1 MKKAAVQELSSSQVR
16 RRCSLSNMALPA
28 RGESAPFIGQSRAV
42 DAMEF
47 GMGVAAT
54 GYNAFVVGLPGT
66 GRTSYVLSSL
76 KERAAAMETPQD
88 WVYVYNFEDPSVPV
102 AISLP
107 SGQGRLLESECAA
120 MLEEVKTAIAN
131 AFERATYEEAKAQK
145 INAFQENI
153 AKTMSAISDEAE
165 KRGFAVKRTPQG
177 FVNVPL
183 KKTTDETGA
192 EKKEEISSDE
202 YEKLPESEKK
212 RLKDISDAITSRTLQ
227 ALRRIR
233 EKERQLKSSIT
244 SMEEDICRGAITPYF
259 DELLEKFPHCPR
271 LAAWL
276 ETMKANVV
284 SNFGAFV
291 AAARDD
297 SADVDFSIYK
307 INVLVSHEKNDGA
320 PVVWETNPTYY
331 NLAGKLEYEL
341 RQGYYNTDFTHIVAG
356 AIHRANGGFL
366 VLEAEQLLRNFM
378 SYDLLKRVL
387 RSGKLQI
394 ESLGEQYSAAP
405 VASPRP
411 EAIPIKLRVVLIGNH
426 ELYYLLQE
434 YDPEFQK
441 LFKLVAEFDYEIDR
455 TEQSEADVARLI
467 VIKAR
472 ESGLLPFDRS
482 GLEEL
487 VDYAARLSG
496 DQNKLSLQFNKLF
509 ELVVESSAWA
519 KKAGS
524 KKVYRR
530 QVIHAFDEKRRRS
543 ALLEEKIRGGFMENL
558 VRIDTTGE
566 AVGQI
571 NGLAVVSF
579 ADVAFGHP
587 SRITANTFMG
597 PGGVV
602 NIERETNMA
611 GPIHNKGVLTLSSY
625 FGRIYAQKMPI
636 NFTARIAFEQQYGGI
651 DGDSASSTELYC
663 LLSSLA
669 DLPIRQEVAVTG
681 SVDQLGNVQPI
692 GGVNEKIEGFFDYC
706 QAKGLTGSQGV
717 MIPWQNEQ
725 HLMLSHR
732 VADAISKGIFHVW
745 TVQTIDEGIE
755 LLTGVP
761 AGSPDS
767 RGNYPASSVH
777 GRVFARLKEW
787 HKQALKLAGG
797 SSHPAAKKKGTK
809 NARRGRA
816 E

>member
-1 MKKAAVQELSSSQVR
+1 M
-16 RRCSLSNMALPA
+16 
-28 RGESAPFIGQSRAV
+28 
-42 DAMEF
+42 
-47 GMGVAAT
+47 
-54 GYNAFVVGLPGT
+54 
-66 GRTSYVLSSL
+66 
-76 KERAAAMETPQD
+76 
-88 WVYVYNFEDPSVPV
+88 
-102 AISLP
+102 
-107 SGQGRLLESECAA
+107 
-120 MLEEVKTAIAN
+120 
-131 AFERATYEEAKAQK
+131 
-145 INAFQENI
+145 
-153 AKTMSAISDEAE
+153 
-165 KRGFAVKRTPQG
+165 
-177 FVNVPL
+177 
-183 KKTTDETGA
+183 
-192 EKKEEISSDE
+192 
-202 YEKLPESEKK
+202 
-212 RLKDISDAITSRTLQ
+212 
-227 ALRRIR
+227 
-233 EKERQLKSSIT
+233 
-244 SMEEDICRGAITPYF
+244 
-259 DELLEKFPHCPR
+259 
-271 LAAWL
+271 
-276 ETMKANVV
+276 
-284 SNFGAFV
+284 
-291 AAARDD
+291 
-297 SADVDFSIYK
+297 
-307 INVLVSHEKNDGA
+307 
-320 PVVWETNPTYY
+320 
-331 NLAGKLEYEL
+331 
-341 RQGYYNTDFTHIVAG
+341 
-356 AIHRANGGFL
+356 
-366 VLEAEQLLRNFM
+366 
-378 SYDLLKRVL
+378 
-387 RSGKLQI
+387 
-394 ESLGEQYSAAP
+394 
-405 VASPRP
+405 
-411 EAIPIKLRVVLIGNH
+411 
-426 ELYYLLQE
+426 QE